1 MWLYWLSCTKIE
13 PSLPGSPPADPPP
26 AHEISETGLLSETPP
41 SETGLPPG
49 TPAPFDPS
57 FVTEPW
63 AAAIAIRTN
72 LPLDV
77 ASCLLLS
84 GAPCEDLDLDGL
96 VDLWEDEILAR
107 VRPSLQLDES
117 EPLVD
122 DPEAV
127 LAMVGRV
134 FPVGDLIHVYIMI
147 GYHYDYGRCGFSS
160 HDGDSERVAVALQRM
175 SGPSDGAGDVM
186 LVSAYTAAHEGTLTD
201 EGATYEG
208 ASLSELSFPIDPST
222 GEPRWR
228 VWSSDGKHATY
239 GSIDACESAS
249 YVPCIEEDCAPDGVD
264 PLPFEILPEIANA
277 GEPATP
283 LLTDLSSLGFP
294 DEDAWLEQDFCG
306 GRGRSGPCSAPV
318 RDKLTADPF

>member
-1 MWLYWLSCTKIE
+1 MWLYWLSCAEPAE
-13 PSLPGSPPADPPP
+13 PSLPASPSSTPAPEET
-26 AHEISETGLLSETPP
+26 AETGLHTAP
-41 SETGLPPG
+41 ETGLP
-49 TPAPFDPS
+49 TETVQSFVPS
-57 FVTEPW
+57 FVTE
-63 AAAIAIRTN
+63 AHDSAIAVRTN
-72 LPLDV
+72 LPLEV
-77 ASCLLLS
+77 SSCLLLAE
-84 GAPCEDLDLDGL
+84 APCEDLDLDGL

-107 VRPSLQLDES
+107 VRPSLQLDEA

-147 GYHYDYGRCGFSS
+147 GYHYDYGRCGLSS

-175 SGPSDGAGDVM
+175 FGPEDGPGDVRI
-186 LVSAYTAAHEGTLTD
+186 LSAYTAAHEGTLTD

-208 ASLSELSFPIDPST
+208 ASLSELSFPTDPST

-239 GSIDACESAS
+239 GSVDACESAS
-249 YVPCIEEDCAPDGVD
+249 FVPCIEEDCAPDGVD
-264 PLPFEILPEIANA
+264 PLLFEILPPIANA
-277 GEPATP
+277 GEPTAP

-306 GRGRSGPCSAPV
+306 GRGRGGPCSAPV